1 MKTRTISAI
10 IMVLIAL
17 PLLIMG
23 GRPYNFGIYLLSL
36 LALKEFIDIK
46 STKKEVPIFIK
57 VISFVVM
64 SLMIL
69 SNFNTDTVIF
79 SIEYPYIAGI
89 FIAFL
94 IPTVL
99 YHNRETYSVNDAFYL
114 IGGIFFLSASM
125 LLLISIR
132 SIRLAIMIYL
142 ILIATMTDTFALLT
156 GMLIGKHKLLV
167 EISPNKT
174 IEGTLGGTFFGT
186 FIPVVF
192 YYNVIDQTV
201 SLPILIF
208 ATIFLSIMGQ
218 FGDLTMS
225 AIKRYYGKKDF
236 SNLIPGHGGILDRF
250 DSILFILLAYVFFMK
265 FI

>member
-1 MKTRTISAI
+1 MKTRIISAA
-10 IMVLIAL
+10 IMILIAL
-17 PLLIMG
+17 PLLLNG
-23 GRPYNFGIYLLSL
+23 GAMYNIGVYIISL
-36 LALKEFIDIK
+36 MALKEFIDIK
-46 STKKEVPIFIK
+46 SSKKEVPIFIK
-57 VISFVVM
+57 IISFVVM
-64 SLMIL
+64 SLMLL
-69 SNFNTDTVIF
+69 SNFNTDKVIF

-99 YHNRETYSVNDAFYL
+99 YHNRETYSINDAFYL

-125 LLLISIR
+125 MLLMSVR
-132 SIRLAIMIYL
+132 TIRLALMIYL

-174 IEGTLGGTFFGT
+174 VEGTIGGTFFGT
-186 FIPVVF
+186 FIAAVF
-192 YYNVIDQTV
+192 YYNVINTGI
-201 SLPILIF
+201 SIPILII
-208 ATIFLSIMGQ
+208 ATMFLSIMGQ